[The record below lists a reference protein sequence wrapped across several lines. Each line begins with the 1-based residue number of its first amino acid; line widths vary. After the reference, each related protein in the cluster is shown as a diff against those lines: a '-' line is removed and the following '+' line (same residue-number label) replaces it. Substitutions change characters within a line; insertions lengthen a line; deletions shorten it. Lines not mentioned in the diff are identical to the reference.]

1 MTDEN
6 FSMGG
11 ATGLETGPSR
21 ATVLVRGAE
30 REPGVP
36 AVRADRG
43 GTMADGGVSTR

>member
-1 MTDEN
+1 
-6 FSMGG
+6 MGG

-21 ATVLVRGAE
+21 ATVLARGAEE

>member
-1 MTDEN
+1 
-6 FSMGG
+6 MGG

-21 ATVLVRGAE
+21 ATVLGGAE